1 MLNIL
6 QVHGFPKVMG
16 ILTHMDLFDKAKHIK
31 HAKKSLKKRFEEESF
46 AGAKLFHLSGCLHGR
61 FVIRSHPFFFALFA
75 FCRKLNPITFIP
87 PETKTRGIK
96 GEGRGFLFCFAF
108 FCCCVAVLWC
118 IELGVKRLLYPTT
131 TSTSTETSVIETGL
145 TDPLNAFLFLHMLP
159 L

>member
-61 FVIRSHPFFFALFA
+61 FVIRSHPFFCIVCFLPKVKSHNFYTTGN
-75 FCRKLNPITFIP
+75 KNPWY
-87 PETKTRGIK
+87 KRGR
-96 GEGRGFLFCFAF
+96 ERLSVLFCVFLLL
-108 FCCCVAVLWC
+108 CCCFVV
-118 IELGVKRLLYPTT
+118 
-131 TSTSTETSVIETGL
+131 
-145 TDPLNAFLFLHMLP
+145 H
-159 L
+159 